1 VDALSTAFACLL
13 CAAQPT
19 DLPMAVARWEPIIA
33 AASMRFG
40 VPQTWIAHVIQQ
52 ESGGRTELDGKPI
65 TSSAGA
71 MGLMQIM
78 PETYAELRQR
88 FGFKAN
94 AYDPHDNI
102 FAGTAYLHELYVRYG
117 YPNLFVAYQAG
128 PARLDDYLL
137 RGRPLPTVTMAY
149 VAALTG
155 ARNARLAA
163 INTDGEVASARPENA
178 LFFVNHAGKMPIST
192 AEAPSSLFVPLSA
205 ARH

>member
-1 VDALSTAFACLL
+1 MDALSTVVTCLL

-19 DLPMAVARWEPIIA
+19 DLPMVVARWEPIIA
-33 AASMRFG
+33 AASIRFG
-40 VPQTWIAHVIQQ
+40 VPETWIAHVMQQ

-88 FGFKAN
+88 FGFGAN

-128 PARLDDYLL
+128 PSRLDDYLL

-155 ARNARLAA
+155 ARNARVAA
-163 INTDGEVASARPENA
+163 TTTDREVASARPENA
-178 LFFVNHAGKMPIST
+178 LFFVNHAGQTPT
-192 AEAPSSLFVPLSA
+192 SSAAASSPLFVSLTTAP
-205 ARH
+205 R

>member
-1 VDALSTAFACLL
+1 
-13 CAAQPT
+13 
-19 DLPMAVARWEPIIA
+19 M
-33 AASMRFG
+33 
-40 VPQTWIAHVIQQ
+40 QQ
-52 ESGGRTELDGKPI
+52 ESGGRTELNGKPI

-88 FGFKAN
+88 FGFGAN

-117 YPNLFVAYQAG
+117 YPNLFAAYQAG
-128 PARLDDYLL
+128 PSRLDDYLL

-155 ARNARLAA
+155 ARNARVAA
-163 INTDGEVASARPENA
+163 TTTDREVASARPENA
-178 LFFVNHAGKMPIST
+178 LFFVNHAGQTPT
-192 AEAPSSLFVPLSA
+192 SSAAASSPLFVSLTTAP
-205 ARH
+205 R

>member
-1 VDALSTAFACLL
+1 
-13 CAAQPT
+13 
-19 DLPMAVARWEPIIA
+19 MAVARWEPIIA
-33 AASMRFG
+33 AASIRFG
-40 VPQTWIAHVIQQ
+40 VPQTWIAHVMQQ
-52 ESGGRTELDGKPI
+52 ESGGRTELNGKPI

-88 FGFKAN
+88 FGFGAN

-102 FAGTAYLHELYVRYG
+102 FAGTAYLHVLYARYG
-117 YPNLFVAYQAG
+117 YPNLFAAYQAG
-128 PARLDDYLL
+128 PPRLDDYLL

-163 INTDGEVASARPENA
+163 TNTGGEVVSAPSENA
-178 LFFVNHAGKMPIST
+178 LFFVDHAGKTPTST
-192 AEAPSSLFVPLSA
+192 AVASPLLFVPLTTA
-205 ARH
+205 QR